1 MNSCTSFVWDYKR
14 GCKHIES
21 QLYEPRLINSSSSKN
36 AWDSPLQEI
45 PMTLKIWI
53 YNGNLNLVSKSNS
66 VVNCFCWMWKVWL
79 ALCGNHTVAKAPSEV
94 GQSKIATAD
103 TKWKRTE
110 KKIKKRDLD
119 LDSMRQNETRGA
131 SKSPRL
137 AMQTSSVYAVVCCH
151 NYNAGVLGFGR
162 HYSAICHPLL
172 RITAIHIGHFQVFKT
187 RDWALRGV
195 DDLCQGCRVGNVGLP
210 SQRVN
215 MIVLGLE
222 LSNTSQHLWPSAKGR
237 LLCKCNWLQIEVTLL
252 TMYY

>member
-1 MNSCTSFVWDYKR
+1 MGTWTWYP
-14 GCKHIES
+14 S
-21 QLYEPRLINSSSSKN
+21 QTQWWTVSAECEKF
-36 AWDSPLQEI
+36 DSRCVE
-45 PMTLKIWI
+45 TT
-53 YNGNLNLVSKSNS
+53 
-66 VVNCFCWMWKVWL
+66 
-79 ALCGNHTVAKAPSEV
+79 LCGKGAVRSGSVENCNGWYEMEKN
-94 GQSKIATAD
+94 GG
-103 TKWKRTE
+103 
-110 KKIKKRDLD
+110 KKINKRDLD

-151 NYNAGVLGFGR
+151 NYTAGVLGFGG

-222 LSNTSQHLWPSAKGR
+222 LSNTSQHLWPSVKGR